1 MNTVDIIVIA
11 VIVISGLLAFSRG
24 FVREMLSVGSWVAA
38 ALVTLYAYP
47 YTQPLARK
55 WVESALGKG
64 VTLVAD
70 ISAAVVVFVVT
81 LVIASLVSNVIAGR
95 IHDTQFRALDRSLGL
110 LFGIARGAVLLS
122 LAFLLISWM
131 AKPDELPGWV
141 MAAKSRPFLATGAK
155 MLVALA
161 PRGLVDDTA
170 SKVEQM
176 KGVTK
181 DAVEADRAVKRLA
194 RPPTTADK
202 PEERGG
208 YSSEERRGLERVI
221 EGTQ

>member
-1 MNTVDIIVIA
+1 MNTVDIIVVA

-24 FVREMLSVGSWVAA
+24 MVRELLSVGGWVAA

-55 WVESALGKG
+55 WIPIVIA
-64 VTLVAD
+64 AD
-70 ISAAVVVFVVT
+70 IAAALVVFVVT
-81 LVIASLVSNVIAGR
+81 LVIASIVSNFIAAR

-110 LFGIARGAVLLS
+110 LFGIVRGAVLLS

-131 AKPDELPGWV
+131 AKPNEMPGWV
-141 MAAKSRPFLATGAK
+141 TAAKSRPLLAQGAK
-155 MLVALA
+155 LLVSLA

-176 KGVTK
+176 KGATH
-181 DAVEADRAVKRLA
+181 DAVEADRAMRRLT

-208 YSSEERRGLERVI
+208 YSPEERRGMERVI
-221 EGTQ
+221 EGTQQ